1 MIEWRKY
8 NRALI
13 SNRAPHIDSNSENI
27 SLLLKKEKAFLA
39 RWVSDFDC
47 KKETDFWYIICD
59 KNKGIEE
66 YSVNTRSKI
75 KRGLK
80 NCDVREIGKQEIIIN
95 AYEVYNKAFLKYT
108 THFTCQSKDHF
119 IQEIESLGCEWEFFG
134 VYYKEKLVAY
144 CLCSIKDDTCN
155 YSTIKFHPQYLKY
168 YTSYAL
174 FYTMN
179 RYYLVDRKLKY
190 VNDGSRNLVH
200 KTNIQAFL
208 ITKFGFRKAY
218 CRLHVK
224 YNPILRFIVIF
235 IYPLRFVFHRFNN
248 KFAVKIT
255 ALLWQEKIIRSFYK
269 K

>member
-8 NRALI
+8 NGSLI

-27 SLLLKKEKAFLA
+27 SLLLIKEKAFLA
-39 RWVSDFDC
+39 RWVTDFDC
-47 KKETDFWYIICD
+47 KRETEFWYIICD

-80 NCDVREIGKQEIIIN
+80 NCEVKKIAKQELIVN
-95 AYEVYNKAFLKYT
+95 AYEVYEKAFSKYR
-108 THFTCQSKDHF
+108 THFICQSKAHF
-119 IQEIESLGCEWEFFG
+119 MQEIESLGSHWEFFG
-134 VYYKEKLVAY
+134 VYYKDKLVAY
-144 CLCSIKDDTCN
+144 CLCNIEDDTCN

-168 YTSYAL
+168 YSSYAL

-179 RYYLVDRKLKY
+179 QYYLGNRKLKY

-200 KTNIQAFL
+200 NTNVQGFL
-208 ITKFGFRKAY
+208 VTKFGFRKAY

-224 YNPILRFIVIF
+224 YNSVLRFIVMF
-235 IYPLRFVFHRFNN
+235 IYPLRFVFYRLNN

-255 ALLWQEKIIRSFYK
+255 ALLCQEKIVRSFYK

>member
-8 NRALI
+8 NGALI

-39 RWVSDFDC
+39 RWVTEFDC
-47 KKETDFWYIICD
+47 KRETEFWYIICD

-80 NCDVREIGKQEIIIN
+80 NCEVKNIGKQEIIVN
-95 AYEVYNKAFLKYT
+95 AYEVYKKAFLKYT
-108 THFTCQSKDHF
+108 THFTYQSKALF
-119 IQEIESLGCEWEFFG
+119 LQEIESLGSDWEFFG

-144 CLCSIKDDTCN
+144 CMCNIKDDTCN

-168 YTSYAL
+168 YSSYAL

-179 RYYLVDRKLKY
+179 QYYLGVRKLKY
-190 VNDGSRNLVH
+190 VNDGSRNLLH
-200 KTNIQAFL
+200 KTNIQGFL

-224 YNPILRFIVIF
+224 YSPILKFIVML
-235 IYPLRFVFHRFNN
+235 IYPFRFVFYRFNN

-255 ALLWQEKIIRSFYK
+255 ALLCQEKIIRSFYK